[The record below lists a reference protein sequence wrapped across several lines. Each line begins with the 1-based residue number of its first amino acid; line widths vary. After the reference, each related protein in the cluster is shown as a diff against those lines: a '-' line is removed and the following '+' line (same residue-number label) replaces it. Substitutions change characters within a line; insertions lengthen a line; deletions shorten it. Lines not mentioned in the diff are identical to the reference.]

1 MICRLIMWEWR
12 VFWRLPTDCSD
23 FDVWKVLQI
32 AGERKRSDVYLV
44 ATPEV
49 GIKLR
54 GEKEL
59 EVKVMV
65 DRDEESGA
73 EKWTKLDGVKYLSH
87 TVSRGPCCQIVW
99 HHFFCLVVNMQKD
112 RVGRGATM

>member
-1 MICRLIMWEWR
+1 MWEWR

-23 FDVWKVLQI
+23 LDVWKVLQG

-87 TVSRGPCCQIVW
+87 TVSRGPCCQTVW